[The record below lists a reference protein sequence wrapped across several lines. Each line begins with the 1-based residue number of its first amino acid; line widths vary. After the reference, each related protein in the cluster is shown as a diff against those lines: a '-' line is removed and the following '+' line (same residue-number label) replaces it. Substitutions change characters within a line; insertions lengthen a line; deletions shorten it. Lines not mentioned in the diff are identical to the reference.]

1 MTEICKKLRTSL
13 QHFDAEKQIVEQR
26 ARLKLVKQK
35 KIRTSLEHFGAKK
48 QITALSTK
56 LKMVEIKEQI

>member
-26 ARLKLVKQK
+26 ARLKLVKK
-35 KIRTSLEHFGAKK
+35 KIRTSLEHFGVKK